1 MPVDEFSTSNPS
13 TSTSVPSA
21 GEHHPRLTNPTQ
33 SFPKSEFLVFKIRAD
48 DVKYSSVI
56 QHLNEQALLAIAEL
70 IENPPEK
77 DKYLHVKN
85 ILINRFT
92 DSEEKRLRQLLAGVE
107 LNDKKPSDL
116 LRKIKQLVGGAISE
130 NVLHS
135 IWLQR
140 LPSQVQAIL
149 AVVEDCPLIK
159 LAELADKI
167 LDRETSL
174 QVATIASPVEEN
186 TSNFTNLERRIAAL
200 EIKRVR
206 RADISLIP
214 KRFVSKVQVISSKLY
229 AANGTKIN
237 TYVDIK
243 NKKLLDSVTGLSFK
257 GKLSK
262 VNHLSICTTFPDSP
276 FHKIL
281 AEFPELTHF
290 APISTNKIHQIEHH
304 IITKGPPI
312 ASTPRRLSP
321 EKLKFA
327 RDEFNFMV
335 EQGMC
340 RPSSNTWTAPLH
352 MVPKNGPNSWRLCGD
367 YRALNE
373 ATVPDRY
380 PLPHIQD
387 FTAGLHVSKQGI
399 KPTSEK
405 VKAIIDYKKPKTI
418 HELRRFIGIINF
430 YHRCLKNAA
439 SHQAVLTDYLKDS
452 RKRDK
457 RLVTWTSEAEEAL
470 KNCKEELLRVT
481 TLAHPAPTVPLIL
494 TCDASDFAVGAS
506 LEQKLDDTQ
515 RNYSTYDREL
525 LGIYL
530 AIKHFRFSRW
540 PEAIPLTEISA
551 DTVSTAFY
559 THWVARYGAPQ
570 TITTDQGPQ
579 FEAALFK
586 ALTNLI
592 SCERIRTSAYHPA
605 SNGILERWHRTLKS
619 AIICHANEN
628 WFEILPTVLLG
639 LRTCFKEDLNASPA
653 EMLYG
658 STLRIPEEFFNEED
672 LPSDPEFFIE
682 KHRIHMRE
690 IKSRPT
696 AHHHKKTLFFHKNL
710 YDCTHVWIRED
721 AVRKSLQPPYSGP
734 FRKIV
739 NITTERLK
747 PAFLPKEISDD
758 VIVMTSPSSSNSP
771 QSTFLEKQIKTYSGP
786 RKKVWIDVDIMLKE
800 LMKLLLF
807 FIQML
812 IEKFQNHTLQYVIK
826 ILKLC
831 KKLILWILMLNHGYI
846 HCFIHMVLKDGI
858 VI

>member
-33 SFPKSEFLVFKIRAD
+33 SFASNEPHQQDQPNEIHSNEFRLVKLPNFWYKQPKLWFAQLESEFLVFRIRSD

-56 QHLNEQALLAIAEL
+56 RHLDEQALLAIAEL

-116 LRKIKQLVGGAISE
+116 LREIKQLVGGAISE

-206 RADISLIP
+206 I
-214 KRFVSKVQVISSKLY
+214 
-229 AANGTKIN
+229 
-237 TYVDIK
+237 DIK

-380 PLPHIQD
+380 LLPHIQD

-506 LEQKLDDTQ
+506 LEQVIDGVNKPIAFFSKKLDDTQ

-559 THWVARYGAPQ
+559 THWVARYGTPQ

-592 SCERIRTSAYHPA
+592 GCERIRTSAYHPA

-658 STLRIPEEFFNEED
+658 STLRIPEELFNEED

-786 RKKVWIDVDIMLKE
+786 RKKDSRSA
-800 LMKLLLF
+800 LF
-807 FIQML
+807 GEPL
-812 IEKFQNHTLQYVIK
+812 EKTQAFPGASEIPNRLREAPRTSGRWDERRRPDFVAE
-826 ILKLC
+826 
-831 KKLILWILMLNHGYI
+831 
-846 HCFIHMVLKDGI
+846 
-858 VI
+858 